1 MKPQDADDDAAI
13 GLVLSGDTQAY
24 RIIVERYA
32 PRMLA
37 FCAMRLGSEDEARD
51 LAQEVFLRAYSS
63 LKGFKRGESF
73 SSWLFAIA
81 ANRVRTKFGIFASTQ
96 AKVDAAAIE
105 EAVREPKDPSDEA
118 IRSIQA
124 DELRRAVASLAPDL
138 RSPVESYYFAGLSV
152 AQTAKLLGLSEEAVK
167 TRLFRARA
175 KLRLILENRKP
186 KPPSR
191 GIKP

>member
-24 RIIVERYA
+24 RIIVERYG
-32 PRMLA
+32 PRMIA
-37 FCAMRLGSEDEARD
+37 FCAMRLGSQDEARD
-51 LAQEVFLRAYSS
+51 LAQEVFLRAFSA

-81 ANRVRTKFGIFASTQ
+81 ANRIRTKFGVFASTQ
-96 AKVDAAAIE
+96 AKVDAVAIE
-105 EAVREPKDPSDEA
+105 EAVREPRDPSDEA

-124 DELRRAVASLAPDL
+124 AELRLAVASLPPEL
-138 RSPVESYYFAGLSV
+138 RNPVEYYYFAGLSV

-175 KLRLILENRKP
+175 KLKAALEKRQPNKSLP
-186 KPPSR
+186 